1 MATKAKGLGDVISV
15 VTKAIGI
22 EECEG
27 CKKRKDYL
35 NINFAFNK
43 PKPLSKIQRQAL
55 EEEGTKI
62 IIDGTEVDVIPDYL
76 SIYNDCFNQ
85 EVQPEQFTGGVKKA
99 ILKKLKQLQDYEN

>member
-1 MATKAKGLGDVISV
+1 MAKKAKGLGDVISS

-35 NINFAFNK
+35 NVNFAFNK
-43 PKPLSKIQRQAL
+43 PKPLTDEQRLRIESEPLQ
-55 EEEGTKI
+55 
-62 IIDGTEVDVIPDYL
+62 V
-76 SIYNDCFNQ
+76 YNEAFNQ
-85 EVQPEQFTGGVKKA
+85 DIQPEQFNGGVQKA

>member
-1 MATKAKGLGDVISV
+1 MAKKIKGVGDVISV
-15 VTKAIGI
+15 VTKALSI

-35 NINFAFNK
+35 NVNFAFNK
-43 PKPLSKIQRQAL
+43 PKPLTDEQRL
-55 EEEGTKI
+55 RINSEPLK
-62 IIDGTEVDVIPDYL
+62 V
-76 SIYNDCFNQ
+76 YNEAFNQ